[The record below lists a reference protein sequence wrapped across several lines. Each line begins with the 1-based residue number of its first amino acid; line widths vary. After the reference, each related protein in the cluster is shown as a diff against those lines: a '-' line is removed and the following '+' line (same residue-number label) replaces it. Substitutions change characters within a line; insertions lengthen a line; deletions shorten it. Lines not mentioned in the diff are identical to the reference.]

1 MKKEIFLNISEI
13 PGYYSIV
20 VKNRISG
27 SVITENKWLK
37 ITKNNKQ
44 HHGYGVRT
52 VKMLAEKYN
61 GMTDVYE
68 KDGFFIV
75 HVLLN
80 NY

>member
-1 MKKEIFLNISEI
+1 M
-13 PGYYSIV
+13 
-20 VKNRISG
+20 
-27 SVITENKWLK
+27 
-37 ITKNNKQ
+37 TKNNKQ